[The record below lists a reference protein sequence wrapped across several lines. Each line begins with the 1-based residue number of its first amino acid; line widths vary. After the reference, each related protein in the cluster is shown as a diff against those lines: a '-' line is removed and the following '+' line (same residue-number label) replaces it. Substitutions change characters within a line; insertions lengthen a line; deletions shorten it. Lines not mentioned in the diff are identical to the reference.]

1 MMRVAVPDHGSRFGD
16 RRAKSLTL
24 VSRLA
29 LYPQHWAT
37 FLSLCQRWSVDTPTI
52 VMPVPP
58 MLPTVHRS
66 LGWIPREQAL
76 AELPVLQLI
85 AIEEKS
91 TWWQAWRVFH
101 QVRRLDSDVVWLQ
114 EEPNSWLSLVTLLAL
129 RWRRRPRIVVAACE
143 NIFPRWAFGDWL
155 RRWLWRRV
163 DAVAAV
169 ADASIEGLHCA
180 GFPRSV
186 ETATLVAGN
195 FPPPKNLEPLP
206 LPFERRGDRFIICF
220 AGRVCEEKGVRPLLN
235 AMRALPDNFSLVIA
249 GDGPLLPEVER
260 AAQEPALQARVH
272 LAGLL
277 PKAELWRLYA
287 ACDCLVLPSLTT
299 PRWKEQFGG
308 VLADAMALGLPIVG
322 SDSGAIP
329 QVVGDAGI
337 ICPEGDASA
346 LASALTAL
354 ASDTQLRQRLQTAG
368 RERFASCFDI
378 DSYAAK
384 LAACLRLEPHDQPP
398 STSSAPG
405 EEERS

>member
-1 MMRVAVPDHGSRFGD
+1 MTRIGQAARGTSSGA
-16 RRAKSLTL
+16 RRTTRLAL

-29 LYPQHWAT
+29 LYPQHWAA
-37 FLSLCQRWSVDTPTI
+37 FSRLCDDLTIEAPTI

-58 MLPTVHRS
+58 ELPAVHRS

-76 AELPVLQLI
+76 AELPDLRLI
-85 AIEEKS
+85 AIEEKG
-91 TWWQAWRVFH
+91 TWRQAWRVFH
-101 QVRRLDSDVVWLQ
+101 ELRHLDSDVVWVQ
-114 EEPNSWLSLVTLLAL
+114 EEPSSWLSLVTLLAL

-143 NIFPRWAFGDWL
+143 NIFPRWAVGDWL

-169 ADASIEGLHCA
+169 ADTSIEGLHAA

-195 FPPPKNLEPLP
+195 FPPPENLEPLQ
-206 LPFERRGDRFIICF
+206 LPFERRSDRFIICF
-220 AGRVCEEKGVRPLLN
+220 AGRVCEEKGVRSLLD
-235 AMRALPDNFSLVIA
+235 AMRTLPDRFSLVIA

-260 AAQEPALQARVH
+260 AAREPKLCGRMH

-277 PKAELWRLYA
+277 PKAELWQLYA

-299 PRWKEQFGG
+299 PHWKEQFGG
-308 VLADAMALGLPIVG
+308 VLADAMALGLPIVA

-337 ICPEGDASA
+337 ICPEGDSA
-346 LASALTAL
+346 AIVAAISAVAT
-354 ASDTQLRQRLQTAG
+354 DQRLRTRLSTAG
-368 RERFASCFDI
+368 RNRFGSLFDI

-384 LAACLRLEPHDQPP
+384 LAACFRH
-398 STSSAPG
+398 AG
-405 EEERS
+405 IERHP